1 MQFRS
6 EQIAFE
12 IHWLLLEQIYKQRV
26 YRRILFMR
34 RVLEKFSYDL
44 NRINI
49 TFVQMTNNF
58 VVFVD
63 SQDRLIVVFINV
75 FVNVLNVF
83 YNCAYFHI
91 DVNLVSQRQIRII
104 QNNSTIIECEN
115 AIFKQKNDLRT
126 FVISSFVFWI
136 FVFLDNDEFQ
146 ERSWIMFKIDTI
158 IDRSANHTY
167 FEEIC
172 DFAKFVNHLFL
183 NDISQNFVTIQDKI
197 RKFRT
202 YNVVDLFRNQKSIFR
217 SQKH

>member
-1 MQFRS
+1 M
-6 EQIAFE
+6 
-12 IHWLLLEQIYKQRV
+12 
-26 YRRILFMR
+26 YRRIFFMR

-44 NRINI
+44 SRINI
-49 TFVQMTNNF
+49 TFVQMTNDF

-63 SQDRLIVVFINV
+63 SQNRLIVVFINV
-75 FVNVLNVF
+75 FMNVLNDF
-83 YNCAYFHI
+83 YDRAYFYI

-104 QNNSTIIECEN
+104 RNNSAIIECEN
-115 AIFKQKNDLRT
+115 AIFEQRNNSRT
-126 FVISSFVFWI
+126 FVISSFVFRI
-136 FVFLDNDEFQ
+136 FVFFDNDEFQ
-146 ERSWIMFKIDTI
+146 KRSQIMLETNMI

-172 DFAKFVNHLFL
+172 DFARFVNHLFL

-202 YNVVDLFRNQKSIFR
+202 YNVVDSFRNQKSIFR

>member
-1 MQFRS
+1 M
-6 EQIAFE
+6 
-12 IHWLLLEQIYKQRV
+12 

-49 TFVQMTNNF
+49 TFVQMMSDF

-75 FVNVLNVF
+75 FVNVLNDL
-83 YNCAYFHI
+83 YDRAYLHI

-104 QNNSTIIECEN
+104 RNNSTIIECES
-115 AIFKQKNDLRT
+115 AIFEQRNDSRT
-126 FVISSFVFWI
+126 FVISSFVFRI
-136 FVFLDNDEFQ
+136 FVFLNNDEFQ
-146 ERSWIMFKIDTI
+146 ERSRIMFETNMI
-158 IDRSANHTY
+158 IDRNANHTY
-167 FEEIC
+167 FEKIC
-172 DFAKFVNHLFL
+172 DFASFVSHLFL

-202 YNVVDLFRNQKSIFR
+202 YDVVDSF
-217 SQKH
+217 

>member
-1 MQFRS
+1 MYRK
-6 EQIAFE
+6 I
-12 IHWLLLEQIYKQRV
+12 LL
-26 YRRILFMR
+26 MR
-34 RVLEKFSYDL
+34 RVLEKLSYDL
-44 NRINI
+44 SRINI
-49 TFVQMTNNF
+49 TFVQMTNDL

-75 FVNVLNVF
+75 LVNVLNDL
-83 YNCAYFHI
+83 YDRAYLHI

-104 QNNSTIIECEN
+104 RNNSAIIECES
-115 AIFKQKNDLRT
+115 AIFEQKNDSRT
-126 FVISSFVFWI
+126 FVISSSVFRI

-146 ERSWIMFKIDTI
+146 ERSRIMLETNMI

-172 DFAKFVNHLFL
+172 DFARFVNHLFL
-183 NDISQNFVTIQDKI
+183 NDISQNFVTIQDKV

-202 YNVVDLFRNQKSIFR
+202 YDVVDSFRDQKSIFR